1 MRSMRVVLEPAPGA
15 RIVADHL
22 PGDAPALVFLH
33 GLVSVRRGEKSTAL
47 FDLAART
54 GRAAW
59 RFDFRG
65 HGESS
70 GVLHDTTL
78 TELIADARSVLEASG
93 PAFLV
98 GSSLGGLVAAWTA
111 ARHPE
116 FVRGL
121 VLLAPA
127 LRFLP
132 RLIAR
137 SRADGTIVLDHGVGE
152 LRFSERVRADLER
165 HDETEMAAAIRP
177 PVFVAHGALDD
188 TVPVDASRDF
198 LARVPHARKLLW
210 VVPDGDHRLNRPITA
225 ILRRAARFHGF

>member
-1 MRSMRVVLEPAPGA
+1 AEAERERVADVQHAALAGVTRCGDDRGVADEQRRRAQHDLDREDREHDAEEAQADAANDAHAGGRVRRSYRATAPLVIMRSMRVVLEPAPGA

-152 LRFSERVRADLER
+152 LRFSER
-165 HDETEMAAAIRP
+165 
-177 PVFVAHGALDD
+177 
-188 TVPVDASRDF
+188 
-198 LARVPHARKLLW
+198 
-210 VVPDGDHRLNRPITA
+210 
-225 ILRRAARFHGF
+225 